1 MAEFGRRKGLK
12 IPRRL
17 VSVPVRVRP
26 SALKLGLNQHE
37 ISASFVF
44 SYFRA
49 YRPNEVIRVGF
60 DVDRVHFSSLKR
72 KKNYIIYRVTP
83 IFQTPPRLRAS

>member
-1 MAEFGRRKGLK
+1 MAGVAEFGRRKGLK

-26 SALKLGLNQHE
+26 SALKLGLNQNE

-60 DVDRVHFSSLKR
+60 DLDRVHFFVSQKQEELSNPDKPEIPNI
-72 KKNYIIYRVTP
+72 K
-83 IFQTPPRLRAS
+83 